1 MFSFYISIYQFK
13 RNYKLNFILGTNHK
27 KMNFKHFFSV
37 ILMTFVMSTNAFFSP
52 LSKTSFKIIDQKT
65 DFLKNREKY
74 DCVKVLS
81 YDSRQ
86 FESVFHMSLSYAKE
100 EKGMLVFHYK
110 KHHDKLIKHIMEEFE
125 DVYDFSNTYFHEEK
139 NVFYMLQ

>member
-1 MFSFYISIYQFK
+1 
-13 RNYKLNFILGTNHK
+13 
-27 KMNFKHFFSV
+27 MNFNQFFLV
-37 ILMTFVMSTNAFFSP
+37 IVLVFIMSTNAFLNP
-52 LSKTSFKIIDQKT
+52 VSKPTFKIIDQKT
-65 DFLKNREKY
+65 EFLRKREQF

-81 YDSRQ
+81 YESRQ

-110 KHHDKLIKHIMEEFE
+110 KHHDKLIRHIMEEFK
-125 DVYDFSNTYFHEEK
+125 DVYDFSNTYFYEEK